1 MILRLELKKILTS
14 PIVIGLLVFFIGF
27 NIFMIYTSA
36 PPKEDVQLLNNII
49 DEYGTLM
56 DEETRGELEAA
67 YESGLASWNE
77 RNGTEYKDVSEFF
90 KQSAANPEAFS
101 EKEVEKMVELSVQ
114 KSVFSTAEGL
124 EGDYNT
130 LDLLENAE
138 TQIKLYG
145 FSGKAADT
153 IREQYKS
160 LEPRLEEMIAG
171 QEHLH
176 LFHPGTIF
184 RTHSL
189 LFKTLFGLI
198 IFQAMI
204 LVVLFTAF
212 LAHYEKDQGSDLVA
226 FSTRRGRRLMWDK
239 LMSALIASLILTV
252 LLMVGTLGTYF
263 FAVDYSRL
271 WHVPISTGFMIEP
284 DGNPFI
290 SWWKLTFIEYLFLS
304 LGLVLVL
311 QLLFTLITF
320 VLSIWVRN
328 SYFVFIIFAVVF
340 GLGLLVPGKMPMDSN
355 LSLYTV
361 FNPASLVLGV
371 KKWWMESGAF
381 TTFKYFE
388 VITVSLWLSVFIL
401 ASWFS
406 MKSFY
411 QRNL

>member
-14 PIVIGLLVFFIGF
+14 PIVIGLMVFFIGF
-27 NIFMIYTSA
+27 NIFIIYSSA
-36 PPKEDVQLLNNII
+36 PPKEDVRLLNKVI

-56 DEETRGELEAA
+56 DGEARGKLKLS

-77 RNGTEYKDVSEFF
+77 KNGTEFKDLSEFF
-90 KQSAANPEAFS
+90 KQMGANPDAFP
-101 EKEVEKMVELSVQ
+101 EKEMEKMVELSVQ
-114 KSVFSTAEGL
+114 KSLFSTAEGL
-124 EGDYNT
+124 EGQYNH
-130 LDLLENAE
+130 LDLLKNAE

-145 FSGKAADT
+145 FSGKAAET

-160 LEPRLEEMIAG
+160 LEPRLEEIIKG

-189 LFKTLFGLI
+189 VFKTLFGLM
-198 IFQAMI
+198 IFEAMI

-212 LAHYEKDQGSDLVA
+212 LAHYERDQGSDLVA

-239 LMSALIASLILTV
+239 LISALLASFILTL
-252 LLMVGTLGTYF
+252 LLMVGTLGSYF

-271 WHVPISTGFMIEP
+271 WTVPISTGFMIEP

-290 SWWKLTFIEYLFLS
+290 SWWKLTFIEYLLLG
-304 LGLVLVL
+304 LGLVLIL

-328 SYFVFIIFAVVF
+328 SYFVFIIFAVAF
-340 GLGLLVPGKMPMDSN
+340 GLGLLLPGKMPMDSN

-388 VITVSLWLSVFIL
+388 VITVSLWLSIFIL
-401 ASWFS
+401 AAWFS
-406 MKSFY
+406 MKRFY
-411 QRNL
+411 QQNL